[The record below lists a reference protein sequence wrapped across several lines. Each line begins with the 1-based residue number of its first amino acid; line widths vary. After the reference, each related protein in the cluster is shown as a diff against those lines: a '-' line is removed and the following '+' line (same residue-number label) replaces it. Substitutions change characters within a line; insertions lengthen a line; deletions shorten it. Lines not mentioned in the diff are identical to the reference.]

1 MGRAP
6 QMRSIRYDVTFE
18 SEQINDRGYPNHFKF
33 AQDQSTQKNADA
45 LAAFLGIPMADAAKI
60 AETEHFFVD

>member
-1 MGRAP
+1 MKTLLP
-6 QMRSIRYDVTFE
+6 TIRYDVTFE

-60 AETEHFFVD
+60 AETEHLFVD

>member
-1 MGRAP
+1 MDRAP
-6 QMRSIRYDVTFE
+6 QMRSIRYDVTLE